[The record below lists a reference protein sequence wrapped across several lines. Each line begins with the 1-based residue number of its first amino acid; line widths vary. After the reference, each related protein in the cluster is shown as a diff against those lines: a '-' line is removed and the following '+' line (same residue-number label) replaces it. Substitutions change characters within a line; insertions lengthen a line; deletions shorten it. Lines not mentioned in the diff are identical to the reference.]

1 MSSVEKKFYG
11 VAAAT
16 LGTMR
21 LVGQTLSMGIAMLI
35 FGALVG
41 RVQITAANQGNF
53 LQGVRTGFIVFASL
67 CFAGVFASLARG
79 NRK

>member
-1 MSSVEKKFYG
+1 
-11 VAAAT
+11 
-16 LGTMR
+16 
-21 LVGQTLSMGIAMLI
+21 MGIAMLI

-41 RVQITAANQGNF
+41 RIQITLANQGVF
-53 LQGVRTGFIVFASL
+53 QAVRTARHLAAL